1 MAFDEMHNH
10 GDVCKQLLEICTM
23 ASIDHLDG
31 LKIDCLPCSCDLP
44 IETVCG
50 KYRLQT
56 GTLVYN
62 NNNDVFLRA
71 LPPRKSSGV

>member
-1 MAFDEMHNH
+1 MAFDEMHNS

-23 ASIDHLDG
+23 ASIDHLG
-31 LKIDCLPCSCDLP
+31 MALKLTACSCDLP

-56 GTLVYN
+56 STLV
-62 NNNDVFLRA
+62 
-71 LPPRKSSGV
+71 

>member
-1 MAFDEMHNH
+1 MHNR

-23 ASIDHLDG
+23 TSIDHLG
-31 LKIDCLPCSCDLP
+31 MALKSIRLALPCSCDLP

-50 KYRLQT
+50 KCRLQT

-62 NNNDVFLRA
+62 NNNDVFL
-71 LPPRKSSGV
+71 